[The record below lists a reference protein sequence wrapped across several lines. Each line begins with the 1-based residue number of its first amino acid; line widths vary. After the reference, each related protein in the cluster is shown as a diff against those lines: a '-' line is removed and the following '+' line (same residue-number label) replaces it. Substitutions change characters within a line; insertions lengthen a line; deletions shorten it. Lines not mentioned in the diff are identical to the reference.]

1 MKTQSIILLRDIS
14 KEDLKNLTTVTK
26 ETLAAQKKQNT
37 LFTYAE
43 MLNIQKHRRIFHS
56 NRGLLV

>member
-26 ETLAAQKKQNT
+26 ETLAAQKKQSA